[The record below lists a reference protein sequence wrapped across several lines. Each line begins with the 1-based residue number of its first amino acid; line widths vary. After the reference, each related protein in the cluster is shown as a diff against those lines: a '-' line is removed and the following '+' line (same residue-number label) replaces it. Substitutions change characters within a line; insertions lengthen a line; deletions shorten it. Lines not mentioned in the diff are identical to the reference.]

1 MAKNGQEAWPFVE
14 QAMSNT
20 LVLVGSAVAVSLVA
34 GLCVGTLSAVRQG
47 SLLDHAA
54 TAVSFLGISIP
65 VFWLGLMLQL
75 FFGLYLAQW
84 PGVSPPLLPTAG
96 VNSPGTVGFDAVDRI
111 RHLVLPALALS
122 ILGLLPR
129 NRGRVVAG
137 EALLAGEN
145 LLEAS
150 PERMRQVRGA
160 EIAMIFQEPLT
171 ALNPV
176 YRVGDRIAEMIRAHQ
191 PPNRSE
197 ARRRAA
203 GLLDRVGIPD
213 ATRRARPYPHEPS
226 GGMRR
231 RVMIAMAIA
240 PEPAVLIADEPT
252 TALDAT
258 VQAQVLDLLSE
269 VQRGLRSAMLLIT
282 HDLGVVGDI
291 ADRVVVM
298 HAGPPWSTVRST
310 TSSKDPAIPTPK
322 ACSTPCHAWTAHPTA

>member
-1 MAKNGQEAWPFVE
+1 
-14 QAMSNT
+14 MSRPDP
-20 LVLVGSAVAVSLVA
+20 LVRRATPEEPL
-34 GLCVGTLSAVRQG
+34 LSVRNLRTEIDSEDG
-47 SLLDHAA
+47 VV
-54 TAVSFLGISIP
+54 TAVDGMSFDLHTNE
-65 VFWLGLMLQL
+65 V
-75 FFGLYLAQW
+75 LAI
-84 PGVSPPLLPTAG
+84 
-96 VNSPGTVGFDAVDRI
+96 VGESGCGKTMT
-111 RHLVLPALALS
+111 ALS

-176 YRVGDRIAEMIRAHQ
+176 YRVGDQIAEMIRAHQ
-191 PPNRSE
+191 PANRSE

-213 ATRRARPYPHEPS
+213 ATRRARLYPHELS
-226 GGMRR
+226 GGMRQ

-240 PEPAVLIADEPT
+240 LEPAVLIADEPT

-282 HDLGVVGDI
+282 HDLGVVADI

-298 HAGPPWSTVRST
+298 YAGHAVEHGSVYDLFERPRHPYTEGLLDAVPRVDGTSHRLTSIRGTPPATGGLRSGCPFAPRCHMATAVCLEERPDLRRSAGESGPV
-310 TSSKDPAIPTPK
+310 AV
-322 ACSTPCHAWTAHPTA
+322 ACHHR